1 MTGFYG
7 ADAAGVAGTWVAAL
21 VTIVIFGR
29 LLGERRIFALA
40 QYLLAGLATGY
51 LVILAVREVLV
62 PRLLDPLLTDGG
74 ARPAL
79 WLAVPVVVAMA
90 GAPYLPRR
98 VAGVPV
104 AILLGGIA
112 AFALGGAIVGTV
124 LPQLASGIVLPG
136 RAPAVLNGLIA
147 LLVSGLV
154 LVSFLH
160 GGPRRRLSAGAAAA
174 GRWLVIGGL
183 GAWLGYLLVSR
194 LALLVDRIAFLMFDW
209 IGIGR

>member
-1 MTGFYG
+1 MSGLYG
-7 ADAAGVAGTWVAAL
+7 ADAAGVAGTWVAAA

-29 LLGERRIFALA
+29 LLGERRLFGLA

-51 LVILAVREVLV
+51 LVILSVREVLV
-62 PRLLDPLLTDGG
+62 PRLLDPLVTDG
-74 ARPAL
+74 ASRPAL
-79 WLAVPVVVAMA
+79 WLAVPLVVAMA
-90 GAPYLPRR
+90 GAAYLPRR

-104 AILLGGIA
+104 AFLVGGIA
-112 AFALGGAIVGTV
+112 AFALSGAIVGTV
-124 LPQLASGIVLPG
+124 LPQLASGIVVPRPVTAL
-136 RAPAVLNGLIA
+136 VNGLIA
-147 LLVSGLV
+147 LLVSALV

-160 GGPRRRLSAGAAAA
+160 GGPRGRLSASAAAA

-209 IGIGR
+209 LGIGR

>member
-1 MTGFYG
+1 MTGLYG
-7 ADAAGVAGTWVAAL
+7 TDAAGVAGTWVAAL
-21 VTIVIFGR
+21 LTIVVFGR

-62 PRLLDPLLTDGG
+62 PRLLDPLLNDPGG
-74 ARPAL
+74 RPAL
-79 WLAVPVVVAMA
+79 WLAVPLVIAMA
-90 GAPYLPRR
+90 GAGYLPRR

-112 AFALGGAIVGTV
+112 AFGLGGAVVGTI
-124 LPQLASGIVLPG
+124 LPQLASGIVGPG
-136 RAPAVLNGLIA
+136 RAATVVNGLIA
-147 LLVSGLV
+147 LLVSALV

-160 GGPRRRLSAGAAAA
+160 GAPRRRLSAGAAAA

-194 LALLVDRIAFLMFDW
+194 LALLVDRIGFLMFDW
-209 IGIGR
+209 LGIGR

>member
-1 MTGFYG
+1 MSGLYG

-29 LLGERRIFALA
+29 LLGERRLFGLA

-51 LVILAVREVLV
+51 LVILSVREVLV
-62 PRLLDPLLTDGG
+62 PRLLDPLVTDGA

-79 WLAVPVVVAMA
+79 WLAVPLVVAMA
-90 GAPYLPRR
+90 GAAYLPRR
-98 VAGVPV
+98 VVGVPV
-104 AILLGGIA
+104 AVLVGGIA
-112 AFALGGAIVGTV
+112 AFSLSGAIVGTV
-124 LPQLASGIVLPG
+124 LPQLASGIV
-136 RAPAVLNGLIA
+136 APRPATALVNGLIA
-147 LLVSGLV
+147 LLVTALV

-160 GGPRRRLSAGAAAA
+160 GGPRGRVSASAAAA

-194 LALLVDRIAFLMFDW
+194 LALVVDRIAFLMFDW
-209 IGIGR
+209 LGIGR

>member
-1 MTGFYG
+1 VTGLLA

-21 VTIVIFGR
+21 LTIVVFGR
-29 LLGERRIFALA
+29 LLGERRIFAMA

-51 LVILAVREVLV
+51 LVVLAVREVLV
-62 PRLLDPLLTDGG
+62 PRLLDPLLSDGG
-74 ARPAL
+74 NRPAL
-79 WLAVPVVVAMA
+79 WLAVPLVLAMVGA
-90 GAPYLPRR
+90 GYLPRR

-104 AILLGGIA
+104 AILIGGIA

-124 LPQLASGIVLPG
+124 VPQLASGIVAPG
-136 RAPAVLNGLIA
+136 RTATVVNGLIA
-147 LLVSGLV
+147 LLISALV

-160 GGPRRRLSAGAAAA
+160 GGPRRRITAAASAG

-194 LALLVDRIAFLMFDW
+194 LALVVDRIGFLAFDW
-209 IGIGR
+209 FGIGR

>member
-1 MTGFYG
+1 VSGLYG

-29 LLGERRIFALA
+29 LLGERRLFSLA

-51 LVILAVREVLV
+51 LVILSVREVLV
-62 PRLLDPLLTDGG
+62 PRLLDPLLTEGA

-79 WLAVPVVVAMA
+79 WLAVPLVIAMA
-90 GAPYLPRR
+90 GAAYLPRR

-104 AILLGGIA
+104 AVLVGGIA
-112 AFALGGAIVGTV
+112 AFALSGAIVGTV
-124 LPQLASGIVLPG
+124 LPQLASGIV
-136 RAPAVLNGLIA
+136 APRPATALVNGLIA
-147 LLVSGLV
+147 LLVTALV

-160 GGPRRRLSAGAAAA
+160 GGARGRWSAGAAAA

-194 LALLVDRIAFLMFDW
+194 LALLVDRIAFVMFDW
-209 IGIGR
+209 LGIGR